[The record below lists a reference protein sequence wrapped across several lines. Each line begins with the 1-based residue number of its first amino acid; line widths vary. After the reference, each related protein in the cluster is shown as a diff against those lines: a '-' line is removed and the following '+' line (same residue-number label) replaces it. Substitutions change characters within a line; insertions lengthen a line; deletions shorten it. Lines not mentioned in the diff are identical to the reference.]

1 MHDGTIYGEKCL
13 AEDWL
18 HPHHMAKVLLRAKR
32 NSPVDI
38 GRDRDKTIGRERTI
52 AIGLFRRHDLYYRYI
67 NTYGIL
73 MARLTKKDI
82 AEGMKNI
89 PIERIVL
96 GASSKQGINL
106 TKKQKAFA
114 EQVVATGNKTEA
126 YKRAYNHKGKNTT
139 ASRDA
144 YKVANNPNVSTYI
157 TALEA
162 HKEVEEYLLPTR
174 LRALAIHKLSS
185 MALNDDLPPAQ
196 QLKALELVGKMTE
209 VALFT
214 ERRELVHTTDSAT
227 LKAKLMEAVQLAIT
241 NSNSLRTSTKKT
253 ADQLLSELSQPID
266 ADYTEVTHEE
276 MDAMLEDIQEDSI
289 SESVTDSTE
298 IPNSEPPLGGITPF
312 LPVRDTADLH
322 SIPDNQSPSVGE
334 GVSNPSWVEK
344 ESVIET
350 PPIANPNWK

>member
-1 MHDGTIYGEKCL
+1 
-13 AEDWL
+13 
-18 HPHHMAKVLLRAKR
+18 
-32 NSPVDI
+32 
-38 GRDRDKTIGRERTI
+38 
-52 AIGLFRRHDLYYRYI
+52 
-67 NTYGIL
+67 

-241 NSNSLRTSTKKT
+241 NSSSLRTSTKKT
-253 ADQLLSELSQPID
+253 ADQLLSELSNPID
-266 ADYTEVTHEE
+266 AEYVEVHSDDMEGISDDDE
-276 MDAMLEDIQEDSI
+276 GKSI
-289 SESVTDSTE
+289 SEFVSNSSDSVADSAE
-298 IPNSEPPLGGITPF
+298 IPNSDPPRGGITPF

-322 SIPDNQSPSVGE
+322 SIPHNQSPSVGE

-344 ESVIET
+344 ESVVET

>member
-1 MHDGTIYGEKCL
+1 
-13 AEDWL
+13 
-18 HPHHMAKVLLRAKR
+18 
-32 NSPVDI
+32 
-38 GRDRDKTIGRERTI
+38 
-52 AIGLFRRHDLYYRYI
+52 
-67 NTYGIL
+67 

-241 NSNSLRTSTKKT
+241 NSSSLRTSTKKT
-253 ADQLLSELSQPID
+253 ADQLLQELSNPID
-266 ADYTEVTHEE
+266 AEYVEVHSDDMEGISDDDE
-276 MDAMLEDIQEDSI
+276 GKSI
-289 SESVTDSTE
+289 SDLVADSSE
-298 IPNSEPPLGGITPF
+298 IPNSDPPPRGITPF
-312 LPVRDTADLH
+312 LPERDTADLH
-322 SIPDNQSPSVGE
+322 SIPHKESPSVGE

-344 ESVIET
+344 ESVVET